1 VLLAVAILLV
11 ALSYLASEFYSYLC
25 QATGF
30 GGAVK
35 NSSSH
40 VSAGRFSSIDVS
52 ATREVRI
59 RFAASVTD
67 SLEWTFKPMQS
78 EIKVL
83 PGETV
88 LASYEVT
95 NLSDRPVVGV
105 SSYNVTPMKAGQYFV
120 KIQCFCFEQQ
130 KLAPHETVELPVFF
144 YIDPAFLTD
153 PNLRG
158 VDRITL
164 SYTFFKSA
172 EDAALATLP
181 SAAAV

>member
-1 VLLAVAILLV
+1 VLLAVAVLLL

-35 NSSSH
+35 NSSH
-40 VSAGRFSSIDVS
+40 VAADRFASIDGNAAFWLCSLPLSVS

-83 PGETV
+83 PG
-88 LASYEVT
+88 A
-95 NLSDRPVVGV
+95 
-105 SSYNVTPMKAGQYFV
+105 A
-120 KIQCFCFEQQ
+120 
-130 KLAPHETVELPVFF
+130 
-144 YIDPAFLTD
+144 
-153 PNLRG
+153 
-158 VDRITL
+158 
-164 SYTFFKSA
+164 
-172 EDAALATLP
+172 AALPASSLTMLQERPFWRATR
-181 SAAAV
+181 